1 MSNNNSNCSNTNST
15 SSKQQ
20 PKVTTAAVVVSST
33 NSISTST
40 ISFPDLVESYNSR
53 NKQLSNNLDMTT
65 STSTLL
71 NGDATQTELKSLS
84 LNGGVSGMVFMD
96 STHGFIVDTDRINNN
111 SHKISYSQSLL
122 ENQQQQQQQQLVD
135 ANGNAQFVN
144 NNNNNI
150 NINAVITTT
159 PSVNKNVLMKSKS
172 VDHNNLSS
180 IEHYPAL
187 EKTKQKLSEVL
198 SKTIETPITKK
209 QQKQVKNATTTTTER
224 PSTALMMTVVDDGK
238 IISGKKKDKLTSKNV
253 STSTSPQSSQQK
265 QQQQHQ
271 QQQHP
276 TSNINNNINN
286 TFGSHRPAV
295 IILNDNDSFDNTTA
309 ELGITFGFDI
319 NEHLLC
325 GHPNGDASSTVV
337 MADDIES
344 SASNNA
350 NNNNCDIMNTNLSS
364 NNLSN
369 NNQSIEVYENYM
381 VSVAAAASSS
391 SSSSAGSAMM
401 PQTTSSPETTK
412 NCSANITMDSSSH
425 DLGYLSSS
433 NHSPPAAANNSI
445 INNQK
450 STQVLTSEN
459 DNNQPHER
467 DFSLQVTPKE
477 IRQHTKFEEFKMP
490 LLPNFI
496 SPSESKNFN
505 FEELVAFVSEGK

>member
-1 MSNNNSNCSNTNST
+1 MSNNNSS

-20 PKVTTAAVVVSST
+20 PKVTTAAVVSST

-40 ISFPDLVESYNSR
+40 ISFPDLVESNNSR
-53 NKQLSNNLDMTT
+53 NKQLSNNSDMTT
-65 STSTLL
+65 ATSATL

-96 STHGFIVDTDRINNN
+96 SIHGFIVDPDRINNN
-111 SHKISYSQSLL
+111 SQKISYSQSLL
-122 ENQQQQQQQQLVD
+122 EQQRRGGGGVEHVD

-144 NNNNNI
+144 N
-150 NINAVITTT
+150 NAVITTT

-198 SKTIETPITKK
+198 SKPIETLVTKK

-224 PSTALMMTVVDDGK
+224 PLAQTMTVVDDGK
-238 IISGKKKDKLTSKNV
+238 IICGKKKDKLTLKNV
-253 STSTSPQSSQQK
+253 ATSTSPQSTQQK
-265 QQQQHQ
+265 QQQQLPQ
-271 QQQHP
+271 P

-286 TFGSHRPAV
+286 TFGSHHRPAV

-319 NEHLLC
+319 DEHLLC
-325 GHPNGDASSTVV
+325 GHPNGDASSSVV

-369 NNQSIEVYENYM
+369 NNQSIDMYENYM
-381 VSVAAAASSS
+381 VVGNAAVSN
-391 SSSSAGSAMM
+391 AGAMM
-401 PQTTSSPETTK
+401 ILPLTHTIQSTSSPENITM
-412 NCSANITMDSSSH
+412 CSANITMDSSH

-433 NHSPPAAANNSI
+433 NHSPPAAANSNI

-450 STQVLTSEN
+450 PTSEN
-459 DNNQPHER
+459 DNNHPHER

-490 LLPNFI
+490 PLPNFI

-505 FEELVAFVSEGK
+505 FEELVAFVSEGTYIYFRRY